1 MENNLAQQ
9 IGIIVIIF
17 HPTEDQLYRIR
28 ILSEHYPCV
37 VIDNTPT
44 AKIPKDALG
53 HAHYIPLGRN
63 MGIAKAQNEGYRWF
77 LKDQN
82 IQYFILLD
90 QDSHID
96 SDYPIRM
103 VSEYISVD
111 MPNLAALGPTVI
123 RYGTH
128 EVYRS
133 AFYKEKI
140 LPEGIILKDEII
152 ASGCCVTR
160 AAICQI
166 GLNDE
171 SLFIDFVDCEWCFR
185 AKAKGWICAI
195 TPNIKMFHQVGNHQ
209 KHLGRHIIIISAPFR
224 YYYQYRNLIILNTR
238 SYVPWQFKRNKSI
251 KAALR
256 FLYFPFV
263 IKNGATIWW
272 QMCRGIY
279 AGIKFIFTH
288 SST

>member
-1 MENNLAQQ
+1 MKNNLAQQ
-9 IGIIVIIF
+9 IGIIVTIF
-17 HPTEDQLYRIR
+17 HPTEDQLSRIK
-28 ILSEHYPCV
+28 IIANDYPCV
-37 VIDNTPT
+37 VVDNTPK

-53 HAHYIPLGRN
+53 HAHYIQLDRN

-77 LKDQN
+77 MRDQN

-90 QDSHID
+90 QDSHIE

-103 VSEYISVD
+103 VSEYISIGI
-111 MPNLAALGPTVI
+111 PNIAALGPTVI
-123 RYGTH
+123 RHGTD
-128 EVYRS
+128 EIYRS
-133 AFYKEKI
+133 AFYKEEL
-140 LPEGIILKDEII
+140 LPQGIIVKDEII
-152 ASGCCVTR
+152 ASGCCITR
-160 AAICQI
+160 AAISQI

-195 TPNIKMFHQVGNHQ
+195 TPNIRMTHQVGNHQ
-209 KHLGRHIIIISAPFR
+209 KHIGRHIIIVSAPFR
-224 YYYQYRNLIILNTR
+224 YYYQYRNLIILNSR

-256 FLYFPFV
+256 FLYFPFI
-263 IKNGATIWW
+263 IKNGTAIWW

-279 AGIKFIFTH
+279 AGIKIIFTH
-288 SST
+288 PSI

>member
-1 MENNLAQQ
+1 MKNSLAQQ
-9 IGIIVIIF
+9 IGIIVTLF
-17 HPTEDQLYRIR
+17 HPTEDQLSKIKT
-28 ILSEHYPCV
+28 IADDYPCV
-37 VIDNTPT
+37 VVDNTP
-44 AKIPKDALG
+44 AVKIPNDTLG
-53 HAHYIPLGRN
+53 HAHYISFGRN

-103 VSEYISVD
+103 VSEQINIGI
-111 MPNLAALGPTVI
+111 PNIAALGPTVI
-123 RYGTH
+123 RHGTD

-133 AFYKEKI
+133 AFYKEKT
-140 LPEGIILKDEII
+140 LPQGIIVKDEII
-152 ASGCCVTR
+152 ASGCCITR
-160 AAICQI
+160 AAISQI

-195 TPNIKMFHQVGNHQ
+195 TPNIRMSHQVGDHQ
-209 KHLGRHIIIISAPFR
+209 IHIGRHIIIVSAPFR

-256 FLYFPFV
+256 FLYFPFF
-263 IKNGATIWW
+263 IKNGAAIWW
-272 QMCRGIY
+272 QMCRGVY
-279 AGIKFIFTH
+279 AGFKFIFTH